1 MSFSSRVVYVGMATF
16 PHVLDLGGNYCCVP
30 PFWNVHSGPGI
41 DCLFFL
47 YPWVEIAH
55 CWQAVGGPEFVVPCI
70 VGGMAWSQKRAGFPR
85 IISPLD
91 LCFTTENSITILT
104 FSFPS
109 WTSTVNG
116 MLMVSSGHSLCPVKL
131 TSGDRVGGFRFF
143 SRVMSACRGRRYCG
157 HRRPRLARSNVV
169 GCMRRLRSDLWG
181 PSRAFAGLPV
191 RNLCSKY
198 CQAGRRCYCDYEDL
212 FLFDWLFIRFLPG
225 SPIFL
230 FGFEF

>member
-131 TSGDRVGGFRFF
+131 TSGDQAGGFRFF
-143 SRVMSACRGRRYCG
+143 F
-157 HRRPRLARSNVV
+157 
-169 GCMRRLRSDLWG
+169 LR
-181 PSRAFAGLPV
+181 
-191 RNLCSKY
+191 
-198 CQAGRRCYCDYEDL
+198 
-212 FLFDWLFIRFLPG
+212 
-225 SPIFL
+225 
-230 FGFEF
+230 